1 MTYAQSA
8 IDEFSDPK
16 KLPQI
21 AISVDML
28 DTGIDVPE
36 VLNLV
41 FFKRVLSRAK
51 FWQMIGRGTRLCP
64 GLIDGVDKSRFYI
77 FDLCGNFEFFRV
89 SAGRAAPETATLQAA
104 IYQLQFAMAM
114 GLQGLEYQTPELRA
128 FRERLVQEMAAKV
141 RKLKRDNFAVR
152 QHLQYVEMYEE
163 PSRYQTLTHPDTL
176 IVREEL
182 APLLPPDDADPKA
195 LRFDA
200 LLYNIELAI
209 LTGKGRGRF
218 LRDLRNK
225 AAALATVAN
234 IPEVTAQAE
243 TITRVL
249 HGDFLE
255 HAAIPDF
262 EDIRER
268 LRDLMKY
275 LPNDRIVYDT
285 NFTDELLGIDWGDAP
300 GADDGLKNYREK
312 AAAYLKRHK
321 DKPAVAKLYGN
332 QPLTSEDVRALE
344 DLLWHEIGTRDEY
357 EAECG
362 QKPLGE
368 FVREIVGLDANAAKA
383 AFAEFLDAHRLDSQQ
398 IHFVNQI
405 VEFIVENGM
414 MPDLS
419 VLQKEPFTAYGGV
432 SVVFGED
439 LPVWERIRAAIAK
452 INANARAG

>member
-1 MTYAQSA
+1 M
-8 IDEFSDPK
+8 
-16 KLPQI
+16 
-21 AISVDML
+21 
-28 DTGIDVPE
+28 
-36 VLNLV
+36 
-41 FFKRVLSRAK
+41 
-51 FWQMIGRGTRLCP
+51 
-64 GLIDGVDKSRFYI
+64 
-77 FDLCGNFEFFRV
+77 
-89 SAGRAAPETATLQAA
+89 
-104 IYQLQFAMAM
+104 
-114 GLQGLEYQTPELRA
+114 
-128 FRERLVQEMAAKV
+128 
-141 RKLKRDNFAVR
+141 
-152 QHLQYVEMYEE
+152 
-163 PSRYQTLTHPDTL
+163 
-176 IVREEL
+176 
-182 APLLPPDDADPKA
+182 
-195 LRFDA
+195 
-200 LLYNIELAI
+200 
-209 LTGKGRGRF
+209 
-218 LRDLRNK
+218 RDLRNK
-225 AAALATVAN
+225 AAALSTVAN

-285 NFTDELLGIDWGDAP
+285 DFADELLGVDWGDAP

-332 QPLTSEDVRALE
+332 QPLTNEDVRALE
-344 DLLWHEIGTRDEY
+344 DLLWREIGTRDEY